1 LKIFFQLFQGNLWS
15 QKEPFQKRNTGPA
28 PPYSVS
34 SLCLNAARSWNS
46 ELDYEGKT
54 VVPSFL
60 HFIIKLLDYA
70 PGGHNVLGSIVYE
83 QQILLEEKVFSI
95 P

>member
-1 LKIFFQLFQGNLWS
+1 MLPEVGILSLIMKERQLFL
-15 QKEPFQKRNTGPA
+15 
-28 PPYSVS
+28 
-34 SLCLNAARSWNS
+34 
-46 ELDYEGKT
+46 
-54 VVPSFL
+54 PSFL